1 MFQSVVIFASWLLIK
16 EGIVSIFLG
25 HYALEI
31 LNDASSHGDQ
41 ILAQLDSDESQG
53 SSGEEEDGDIF
64 QNNERYQYTTSADI
78 NNTRYKRSSHSFRI
92 TCQCAQ

>member
-16 EGIVSIFLG
+16 EGIVYIFLG
-25 HYALEI
+25 QYALEI
-31 LNDASSHGDQ
+31 LNDASSQ

-53 SSGEEEDGDIF
+53 NSGEEEDGDIF